1 MHSRAEINRDTFFG
15 LVSRCCDVIF
25 FYTVHEY
32 AIFLVDLF
40 VLKSALANNISEGD
54 VNLLGK
60 VKKILD

>member
-1 MHSRAEINRDTFFG
+1 M
-15 LVSRCCDVIF
+15 IF